1 MRRSGVTDN
10 PNWSLIERFEI
21 KAYVDVVIVII
32 VNKDSSIIILEM
44 SPEI

>member
-32 VNKDSSIIILEM
+32 VNSSIIILEM